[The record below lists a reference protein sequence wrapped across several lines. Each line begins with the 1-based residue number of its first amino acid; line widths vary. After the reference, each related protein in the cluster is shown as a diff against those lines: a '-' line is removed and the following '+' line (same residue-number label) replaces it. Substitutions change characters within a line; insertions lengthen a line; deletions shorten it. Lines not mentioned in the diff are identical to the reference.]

1 MKKAE
6 NLMVIRKQKVAV
18 AMSGG
23 VDSSVTAAL
32 LKKEGFEVNGVFMAL
47 AQPDIAEQEER
58 VRAMAGRL
66 GVGLAII
73 DLRREFSELILTYFR
88 NSYFN
93 GLTPNPCVICNRQ
106 VKFGLF
112 MDKALSGGADFLAT
126 GHYVR
131 LRHDDDGTSRLLKGN
146 DPTKDQSYFLCLLRQ
161 EQLARARFPLGEYR
175 KDDVY
180 EMAADIGLQFS
191 RSEESQD
198 VCFLKD
204 REVADYLEETGGAP
218 SGPGKVV
225 TADGRQVGGHDG
237 IHRFTIGQRRGLGI
251 PDSTPWYVVGLEAE
265 QNLVV
270 VGKKE
275 DLFHSGMRV
284 SGVNWLAGLPPVIGG
299 EDIEVRIRYRH
310 QPAPA
315 EILED
320 GQGGVEVVFR
330 EPQRAITPGQFAA
343 FYRGDELLGGGPIS
357 SSS

>member
-1 MKKAE
+1 
-6 NLMVIRKQKVAV
+6 
-18 AMSGG
+18 MSGG

-32 LKKEGFEVNGVFMAL
+32 LKKEGFEVKGVFMSL
-47 AQPDIAEQEER
+47 AQPDIVAQEER
-58 VRAMAGRL
+58 VRAMADRL
-66 GVGLAII
+66 GVDLEVI

-88 NSYFN
+88 SSYFK
-93 GLTPNPCVICNRQ
+93 GLTPNPCVVCNHQ

-112 MDKALSGGADFLAT
+112 MEKALAGGAEFLAT

-131 LRHDDDGTSRLLKGN
+131 LRHDQDGSFHLLKGN

-175 KDDVY
+175 KDEVY
-180 EMAADIGLQFS
+180 EMAAGLGLQFS

-204 REVADYLEETGGAP
+204 REVADYLEETGETP
-218 SGPGKVV
+218 FGPGQVV
-225 TADGRQVGGHDG
+225 TADGGRVGDHQG

-251 PDSTPWYVVGLEAE
+251 PDATPWYVVGLESE
-265 QNLVV
+265 KNMVV

-275 DLFHSGMRV
+275 DLFHSEMRV
-284 SGVNWLAGLPPVIGG
+284 AGLNWLAGQPPASTD
-299 EDIEVRIRYRH
+299 EIEVRIRYRH

-315 EILED
+315 EIRLE
-320 GQGGVEVVFR
+320 GQGGVKVVFR

-357 SSS
+357 SSA

>member
-1 MKKAE
+1 MTRKK
-6 NLMVIRKQKVAV
+6 IAV

-47 AQPDIAEQEER
+47 AQPDIVEQEER
-58 VRAMAGRL
+58 VRAMADRL
-66 GVGLAII
+66 GVGLEVI
-73 DLRREFSELILTYFR
+73 DLRREFSELILSYFR
-88 NSYFN
+88 DSYFK
-93 GLTPNPCVICNRQ
+93 GLTPNPCVVCNRQ

-112 MDKALSGGADFLAT
+112 MEKALAGGAEFLAT

-131 LRHDDDGTSRLLKGN
+131 LRHDQDGSFHLLKGN

-175 KDDVY
+175 KDEVY
-180 EMAADIGLQFS
+180 EMAAELGLQFS

-204 REVADYLEETGGAP
+204 HEVADYLEETGEKPFA
-218 SGPGKVV
+218 PGKVV
-225 TADGRQVGGHDG
+225 TVDGRKVGDHNG

-251 PDSTPWYVVGLEAE
+251 PDATPWYVVGLEAE

-275 DLFHSGMRV
+275 DLFQSEMRV
-284 SGVNWLAGLPPVIGG
+284 AGVNWLAGQPPAIAK
-299 EDIEVRIRYRH
+299 DIEVRIRYRH

-315 EILED
+315 EIRLD
-320 GQGGVEVVFR
+320 GQGGAEVVFQ

-343 FYRGDELLGGGPIS
+343 FYRGDELLGGGPICS
-357 SSS
+357 SA